1 MKLTDFTNEHYAMF
15 NAWTYPEEYSVYNIP
30 EWDAIASHGYGRT
43 GIPRENHMAV
53 LDSKGDLLGVC
64 CFQNMSKYT
73 YVGICLKPEEC
84 DKGYGEEVLNLCLD
98 DYKARHPKQ
107 TLVAE
112 IRKWNSRSLITF
124 MKVGFKVEDI
134 RSSIDNLGKP
144 ERFVLLVYKPN
155 K

>member
-1 MKLTDFTNEHYAMF
+1 MKLTDFNEEHYKAF
-15 NAWTYPEEYSVYNIP
+15 NEWKYPEEYSVYNIP
-30 EWDAIASHGYGRT
+30 EWDAIASHGYGRV
-43 GIPRENHMAV
+43 GIPKENHMAV
-53 LDSKGDLLGVC
+53 LDSNNELLGVC
-64 CFQNMSKYT
+64 CFQNMGKYT

-84 DKGYGEEVLNLCLD
+84 DKGYGEQVLDLCMHE
-98 DYKARHPKQ
+98 YREHHPKQ
-107 TLVAE
+107 ILVAE

-144 ERFVLLVYKPN
+144 ARFVLLTYKPT